1 MTTRKFAISFPAE
14 LHARAQEAAKASGH
28 SLSAWLAQAAEQEL
42 VSTARV
48 AEGLA
53 AIADFEAENGAITT
67 SAEDRSWVAEVLASI
82 SADDRRLAS

>member
-1 MTTRKFAISFPAE
+1 MTTRKFAVSFPGE
-14 LHARAQEAAKASGH
+14 LHAHAQEAAKASGH
-28 SLSAWLAQAAEQEL
+28 SLSAWLAQAAEHEL

-53 AIADFEAENGAITT
+53 AIADFEAENGAIAP
-67 SAEDRSWVAEVLASI
+67 SVEDRSWVAEVLSTA